1 MIKSSNKD
9 VFCSFCSKSK
19 DEVKTIISSGSFL
32 GMSVYICEECVSYC
46 DEIVKKMNIENT
58 SKNLSIYPLHIKKI
72 LDDEVIGQEKAK
84 EIISVA
90 VFMHMIRTRTGVGSK
105 SNLLMI
111 GPSGSGKTLMIQT
124 LASAMGIPFAISDA
138 TALTESGYVGEDV
151 ENVIIRL
158 LQICEYDVQKAEKGI
173 IYIDEIDKIARKSS
187 DQDRFSHRD
196 VSGEGV
202 QHGLLKILEGSNLSI
217 NHKSSRGSSDV
228 IQINTKNILFICGGS
243 FDGIQNIVKKRLNNR
258 MIGIG
263 NQLKLLDYKD
273 DSKLVTT
280 HDLVKFGMIPEFVG
294 RLPVIVMFDS
304 LTEDDLTKIITQPKS
319 SILKQYKEMLM
330 SIGVDLNIEPEAIR
344 AIAREAHRRKVGA
357 RGIRTLMEELL
368 FKAIYKVDGK
378 KYSINIREEDVL
390 SKNVKL
396 CSKK

>member
-1 MIKSSNKD
+1 
-9 VFCSFCSKSK
+9 
-19 DEVKTIISSGSFL
+19 
-32 GMSVYICEECVSYC
+32 
-46 DEIVKKMNIENT
+46 
-58 SKNLSIYPLHIKKI
+58 
-72 LDDEVIGQEKAK
+72 
-84 EIISVA
+84 
-90 VFMHMIRTRTGVGSK
+90 
-105 SNLLMI
+105 
-111 GPSGSGKTLMIQT
+111 
-124 LASAMGIPFAISDA
+124 
-138 TALTESGYVGEDV
+138 
-151 ENVIIRL
+151 
-158 LQICEYDVQKAEKGI
+158 
-173 IYIDEIDKIARKSS
+173 
-187 DQDRFSHRD
+187 
-196 VSGEGV
+196 
-202 QHGLLKILEGSNLSI
+202 
-217 NHKSSRGSSDV
+217 
-228 IQINTKNILFICGGS
+228 
-243 FDGIQNIVKKRLNNR
+243 

>member
-1 MIKSSNKD
+1 MIRSSSKD
-9 VFCSFCSKSK
+9 IFCSFCGKSK

-46 DEIVKKMNIENT
+46 DEIVKKVNIENT
-58 SKNLSIYPLHIKKI
+58 SKNLNIYPLHIKKI

-124 LASAMGIPFAISDA
+124 LASAMSIPFAISDA

-217 NHKSSRGSSDV
+217 NHKSSRGSSDI
-228 IQINTKNILFICGGS
+228 IQINTKDILFICGGS

-273 DSKLVTT
+273 DSKVVTT

-294 RLPVIVMFDS
+294 RLPVIVMFES
-304 LTEDDLTKIITQPKS
+304 LTENDLTRIITEPKS

-378 KYSINIREEDVL
+378 KYSINIQEEDVL
-390 SKNVKL
+390 SKNIKL

>member
-1 MIKSSNKD
+1 
-9 VFCSFCSKSK
+9 
-19 DEVKTIISSGSFL
+19 
-32 GMSVYICEECVSYC
+32 
-46 DEIVKKMNIENT
+46 
-58 SKNLSIYPLHIKKI
+58 
-72 LDDEVIGQEKAK
+72 
-84 EIISVA
+84 
-90 VFMHMIRTRTGVGSK
+90 MIRTRTGVGSK

-202 QHGLLKILEGSNLSI
+202 QHGLIKILEVSNLSI